1 MDSLTEENMIL
12 ADCLSKCALGDHQAF
27 EKIYTRTSGK
37 LNAIICGMVQ
47 DEALAHDI
55 LQQAYISIWRNSG
68 SFNPEKGKAF
78 TWILVVTRNRAI
90 DQLRKLKR
98 RPNTTELIDTL
109 PDETAKADAG
119 AKAMLL
125 KRFLDPYLEN
135 LPPDMSKAIMLNV
148 VHGLS
153 SREIAETIGVSPNTV
168 KSWVRRGLKKLRTQI
183 DTTKLETLL

>member
-1 MDSLTEENMIL
+1 LEIFTEENIIL
-12 ADCLSKCALGDHQAF
+12 ADCLSKCALGDHKAF
-27 EKIYTRTSGK
+27 EKIYSLTSRK

-55 LQQAYISIWRNSG
+55 LQHAYISIWKNSA
-68 SFNPEKGKAF
+68 SFDPEKGKAF

-98 RPNTTELIDTL
+98 QPNTTELIETL
-109 PDETAKADAG
+109 PDDNAKSDAG

-125 KRFLDPYLEN
+125 KRFLTPHLDS
-135 LPPDMSKAIMLNV
+135 LPPDMSRAIMLNV

-168 KSWVRRGLKKLRTQI
+168 KSWVRRGLKKLRSQI
-183 DTTKLETLL
+183 KTSDLDALL

>member
-12 ADCLSKCALGDHQAF
+12 VDCLSKCALGDHQAF
-27 EKIYTRTSGK
+27 EKIYTLTSGK
-37 LNAIICGMVQ
+37 RNAIICGMVQ

-55 LQQAYISIWRNSG
+55 LQQAYISIWKNSG